1 MITGK
6 TKDGFAFEVSENIGK
21 DFRIVMAL
29 RKLSTD
35 DVVAKVEGTYDFA
48 DAVLGK
54 SGIDKLVDF
63 TTKKQGFADS
73 EYIINTCHEIVA
85 IVNEKNA
92 EVKK

>member
-73 EYIINTCHEIVA
+73 EYIINICHEIVA
-85 IVNEKNA
+85 FVNEKNA

>member
-1 MITGK
+1 MITGT

-35 DVVAKVEGTYDFA
+35 DVMQQVEGTYDFA
-48 DAVLGK
+48 EAVLGK
-54 SGIDKLVDF
+54 SGVDKLVGF
-63 TTKKQGFADS
+63 TTKKCGFADS

-85 IVNEKNA
+85 FANEKSA